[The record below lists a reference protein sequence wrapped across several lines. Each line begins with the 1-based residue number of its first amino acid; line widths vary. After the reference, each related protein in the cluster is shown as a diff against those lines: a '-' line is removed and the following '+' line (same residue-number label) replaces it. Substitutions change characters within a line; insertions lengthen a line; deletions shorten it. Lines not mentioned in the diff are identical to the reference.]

1 MVHHQGQSVNKKQA
15 AATRIQQLEATLL
28 DTVATLQRVKLAYDT
43 AIQMTVRQ
51 RELIQALE
59 AAIEAEGYEIIYHT
73 EGQPNAE

>member
-1 MVHHQGQSVNKKQA
+1 MNKKRA
-15 AATRIQQLEATLL
+15 AAARIQRLEATLL